1 MEKTLEQG
9 LPLTSRVACLKTGV
23 FSFYTLGVCWFF
35 IACFCKSD
43 YCVSLDFVLRS
54 SGRYLNILQYV

>member
-9 LPLTSRVACLKTGV
+9 LTLTSRVVCLKTGA
-23 FSFYTLGVCWFF
+23 FSFFTLLGFVGFS
-35 IACFCKSD
+35 CFCKSD
-43 YCVSLDFVLRS
+43 CCVSLDFVLMS